1 MVITTDHAWLSTF
14 KEVKNTSLV
23 SFFCIC
29 LNNRRSQDE
38 EMVYD
43 PEQLLEQVLV
53 SHDVCIKNGEYS
65 NLDPFKIP

>member
-1 MVITTDHAWLSTF
+1 M
-14 KEVKNTSLV
+14 
-23 SFFCIC
+23 C